1 MIMCIFL
8 FKLAILISKY
18 FCHIDVFTICLW
30 HLNGI
35 QYVKN
40 QMWWKNEPPY
50 FATTPHVIFV
60 DCHLV
65 AIIYWRPLL
74 NMPITSNSEIGND
87 GNNNC
92 NEKMCKYSIHMNLNE
107 LKQKIVCK
115 VTFLAYIVI
124 FMVSIA
130 IYYSYIL
137 SYSMVLTH
145 THTHTHI
152 YVVFYTLLGKQYL
165 IYNTIMKIL

>member
-1 MIMCIFL
+1 
-8 FKLAILISKY
+8 
-18 FCHIDVFTICLW
+18 
-30 HLNGI
+30 
-35 QYVKN
+35 
-40 QMWWKNEPPY
+40 
-50 FATTPHVIFV
+50 
-60 DCHLV
+60 
-65 AIIYWRPLL
+65 
-74 NMPITSNSEIGND
+74 MPITSNSEIGND

-145 THTHTHI
+145 THTHI
-152 YVVFYTLLGKQYL
+152 CGILYSIGE
-165 IYNTIMKIL
+165 TIFNI